1 MKVKRSL
8 CLLNTDVFHPLQR
21 SSFSKAEKSATVTPV
36 QVHLECKWKNEATYM
51 VFANAVFFPLTK
63 AAEVVERELHGH
75 CLECTCPCDVI
86 KSLLDFTVRLVDVR
100 KSEVVN
106 ALMQTLQ
113 QGFI

>member
-1 MKVKRSL
+1 M
-8 CLLNTDVFHPLQR
+8 
-21 SSFSKAEKSATVTPV
+21 E
-36 QVHLECKWKNEATYM
+36 NEATYM

-75 CLECTCPCDVI
+75 CLECLHFLLCPCDVL

-100 KSEVVN
+100 KSEVIN